1 MTAFPNDSPCPLKL
15 DTYLSIL
22 YNQIC
27 KKGVLVNLIKIL
39 ENLQFYGD
47 NIQTVIDGWNEKRKM
62 PNEIAGRIHTA
73 IMHMRVPQAVG
84 IAKGLQLIP
93 PFLFLKFKLEKPKRK
108 SEVV

>member
-1 MTAFPNDSPCPLKL
+1 MRPLKL
-15 DTYLSIL
+15 DTHPSIL
-22 YNQIC
+22 YTQTC
-27 KKGVLVNLIKIL
+27 KKEVLINLIKIS

-73 IMHMRVPQAVG
+73 IMHMCVPQAVG
-84 IAKGLQLIP
+84 IAKGLQLTP
-93 PFLFLKFKLEKPKRK
+93 PSLFPKFKLEKPNRK